1 MDWFWLMNVLWWNI
15 ICKFYFLN
23 FVDSIKFCVSFV
35 YFVVLLVFSL
45 EERRLINFL
54 VIKSDSSSFVLL
66 FGEDFEN
73 RKYI

>member
-1 MDWFWLMNVLWWNI
+1 MNVLWWNI